1 MKVFLLFLLSLI
13 LLFLQIAAIDSIN
26 IYIFK
31 INFFYILV
39 LSVVFSLKNKNIY
52 ESIIFS
58 MLLGLII
65 DLFNASLSFYS
76 VNFAIMTIIANNI
89 SEKISFSFI
98 QLFIVITLSTFF
110 VEIINATL
118 IGFFY
123 YGLKNELSYQIFR
136 ENLVPYIIGNN
147 IIGYIFNLI
156 FETFENK

>member
-147 IIGYIFNLI
+147 IIGYIFNLL